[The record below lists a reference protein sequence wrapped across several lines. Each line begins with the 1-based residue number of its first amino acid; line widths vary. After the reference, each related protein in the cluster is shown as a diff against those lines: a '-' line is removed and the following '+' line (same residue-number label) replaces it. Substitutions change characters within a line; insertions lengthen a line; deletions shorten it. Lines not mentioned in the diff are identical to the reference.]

1 MVGSSAKEAGR
12 TKTSKPTKRSKQ
24 PDSRS
29 RGLCILWPIEKRRQ
43 PTRDGTESM
52 GSQQDY
58 CRSSMSRSIV
68 MSSRWDGRVWTE
80 WSEESRSVEE

>member
-29 RGLCILWPIEKRRQ
+29 RGLCILVADREAKAADKGWHGIH
-43 PTRDGTESM
+43 G
-52 GSQQDY
+52 
-58 CRSSMSRSIV
+58 
-68 MSSRWDGRVWTE
+68 
-80 WSEESRSVEE
+80 